1 MKALIETY
9 EYNLCGTVTAIPSKS
24 HLHRLLIAA
33 ALGTAPVEFPYRGM
47 SNDIRATMNCL
58 RSLGAKVV
66 HEYSFLGGY
75 NGHVDT
81 MRDVLK
87 VFPVR
92 DDVKKKAVLDPGESG
107 STYRF
112 FTPLAAA
119 LGVETRFCLH
129 GKLPTRP
136 MAPLWNEME
145 AHGVTITGKGTDSP
159 VLSGKLTPGE
169 YRLPGNVSS
178 QFFTGLLFALPL
190 LDGDSRISIEGKLE
204 SVGYID
210 MTLEVLDFFHI
221 KIEQGEGYFVVPG
234 NQKYILPEELT
245 MYDSA
250 PEDVRAEN
258 KPPVY
263 IRPEGDWSNSA
274 FWLCAGAAGGGLT
287 VDGLAPS
294 RYTSQGDSAVVEI
307 LRFFGAEVKEGEYP
321 SETGTWDDFANELGG
336 EQLWWEWHE
345 NDDYAADD
353 VVAPDSV
360 TVKPAP
366 LHGITIDVSD
376 IPDLVPALAVAAMAA
391 KGRTVCTNAGRLRLK
406 ESDRIASV
414 CAAVNALG
422 GKAWAEG
429 DSLIIEGGERPRG
442 GTVDACGDHRIV
454 MLAAAAAPWCTGP
467 VTILGAEAV
476 NKSYPNFW
484 RDYASLGGH
493 VTLYEED

>member
-1 MKALIETY
+1 MKARIESY

-33 ALGTAPVEFPYRGM
+33 ALGNAPVEFPYRGM

-58 RSLGAKVV
+58 RTLGAKVV
-66 HEYSFLGGY
+66 HEYSLWGGY
-75 NGHVDT
+75 NGQVDT
-81 MRDVLK
+81 RRNVLK

-190 LDGDSRISIEGKLE
+190 LDGDSRITIEGKLE

-234 NQKYILPEELT
+234 NQKYILPEALT

-258 KPPVY
+258 KPPVR

-287 VDGLAPS
+287 VDGLMPPQQ
-294 RYTSQGDSAVVEI
+294 TCQGDSAVVGI
-307 LRFFGAEVKEGEYP
+307 LRRFGAEVKEACDAVKTSKLTDLADTLDGKMLWHDEGDWSP
-321 SETGTWDDFANELGG
+321 DDF
-336 EQLWWEWHE
+336 
-345 NDDYAADD
+345 
-353 VVAPDSV
+353 VIPDSV

-366 LHGITIDVSD
+366 LHGITIDVSNV
-376 IPDLVPALAVAAMAA
+376 PDLVPALAVAAMAA
-391 KGRTVCTNAGRLRLK
+391 KGRTVFTNAGRLRLK

-429 DSLIIEGGERPRG
+429 DSLIIAGGERPRG

-454 MLAAAAAPWCTGP
+454 MLAAAAAPWCIGL